1 MVPNFLCE
9 KNCWIAY
16 TYVTTYLGSNKNV
29 GMKDFRDT
37 RGSTPID
44 KGGPPYYPT
53 NIIQLF
59 APNFKW

>member
-1 MVPNFLCE
+1 M
-9 KNCWIAY
+9 
-16 TYVTTYLGSNKNV
+16 
-29 GMKDFRDT
+29 GMKDTDNDNFRDT
-37 RGSTPID
+37 WGSTPID